1 MIYFIF
7 LFITVSF
14 SKQCY
19 EYTGSQI
26 DTVDGAF
33 ECIES
38 LDTLPEQNKEIING
52 LKVRLEA
59 YVFKDILKN
68 PPQPS
73 FSNNYY
79 EKVDVDAELDKINT
93 DTISFYD
100 FYFQIKKLIVST
112 RDMHLRF
119 YVNDELSDNWNKD
132 LLYFYY
138 FLPFNITIDRN
149 KKMYL
154 IPKDVFKGVSVDV
167 PQKIIDNKDVAIK
180 TINGED
186 PFNII
191 REFGKEYIGL
201 KCPHAQFTLA
211 KSTESDYALTQGRL
225 TSQPLP
231 KNYLNKQIY
240 IEWENGQSDNVNY
253 SILRHNSRYKENTK
267 QIENNNEEESLKS
280 INRTIESTENE
291 ELKNEYGSLV
301 EPIYCRVSDKKVN
314 TFVLKEFI
322 SMDSLSRYNEI
333 VLNCIK
339 LFDSNEYPIQVI
351 LPENAGGEGRS
362 EQWIEKIFAPHN
374 DVRMIVSARISTCT
388 EAMLKTGIEGDILSD
403 PKTCNKRGN
412 LFDEKELK
420 KCIGVNQEG
429 FLNKIVWFFK
439 SVICR
444 FKLYPWYLKPKTIKY
459 GDVEHIITQPSIE
472 VFQENKLM
480 KNPRKP
486 TEIVVYT
493 DSYCYSACSILTKGL
508 KEWGSAI
515 LVGFNGDPNG
525 KDEEFEVGQ
534 SPTGVDDID
543 GLCGS
548 EYSIFKYGYSLSLSF
563 LESFRYNY
571 NYDETIPREFLTDM
585 IDERVN
591 IYQYSNNNLEE
602 FEEETL
608 KIVDKYKIKCN
619 PKNKRLVKVDSN
631 CDKEIKVEHGHGG
644 YECGDNGE
652 WSTKCIVSYC
662 DDGYKFDYNNNKCV
676 EDICVN
682 PPNPSNG
689 TPQMT
694 VNIFMILIGVMAFL

>member
-191 REFGKEYIGL
+191 
-201 KCPHAQFTLA
+201 Q
-211 KSTESDYALTQGRL
+211 SDYALTQGRL

-301 EPIYCRVSDKKVN
+301 EPIFCRVSDKKVN
-314 TFVLKEFI
+314 TVVLKEFI
-322 SMDSLSRYNEI
+322 SIDSLSRYNEI

-351 LPENAGGEGRS
+351 LPENAGGDGRS

-374 DVRMIVSARISTCT
+374 DVGMIVSARISTCT
-388 EAMLKTGIEGDILSD
+388 QAMLKTGIYGDMLSD

-420 KCIGVNQEG
+420 MHRSE
-429 FLNKIVWFFK
+429 
-439 SVICR
+439 SRR

-631 CDKEIKVEHGHGG
+631 CDKEINIEH
-644 YECGDNGE
+644 
-652 WSTKCIVSYC
+652 
-662 DDGYKFDYNNNKCV
+662 
-676 EDICVN
+676 
-682 PPNPSNG
+682 
-689 TPQMT
+689 
-694 VNIFMILIGVMAFL
+694 